1 MRRFT
6 GLFAVVMAAAWLLRA
21 PIDAQVRPVYDFG
34 ASGLTQTLER
44 LQTTASFLHT
54 GAHPD
59 DEDSTLLARTARGD
73 NARVGYLS
81 LNRGEGGQ
89 NIIGP
94 ELFDALGVIRTEELL
109 QARRLDGAQQFFT
122 RTFDYGF
129 SKTLAEAQ
137 MKWNEQETLDDMVR
151 VIRTFRPLV
160 VNSRMSGTPADG
172 HGQHQMAGRLTPLAF
187 KAAGDPAQFPGQL
200 KEGLRPWQAKKL
212 YRGVGFGPGAGG
224 ATLEVQTGV
233 LDPVIGR
240 SYAEIAIEGRSQHKT
255 QQQGQIE
262 MRGSATS
269 GLILL
274 ENLLGPV
281 AKEQSA
287 FDGIDVTVPGLATL
301 AGLPDGAIRSELQA
315 MDAAARRALDEYEP
329 LNPSAIVPVLATGL
343 HATRAARAAAK
354 AAGGTTDA
362 WADADFLLAFKEQDF
377 ADALVRAAGAVV
389 DPLSDVETMVPGGAV
404 VVSVRTFVPPGAP
417 VEIGASS
424 VTAPAGWTIDQ
435 APPAAPPQGQGGR
448 REVPTR
454 DARYLVTVA
463 PNATATQ
470 PYYLEQPRQGDA
482 YRWSDAAPKGLPF
495 APPLMTATVTLTIAG
510 AAIDV
515 SRPVEYRVADGI
527 RGELRREFN
536 VVPAVT
542 VGLDS
547 PLLIVPLGTSAH
559 QQRLVVRATNFSPQ
573 PITGTLR
580 LRLPQGW
587 TSTPAQAPFAFANK
601 GERTSTPFTVTAP
614 AGRTAGKFDIVAEAV
629 VGSTTYSRDMQEV
642 AYPHI
647 QTHRLYWP
655 ATSTAQVLDLKLTQT
670 TVGYLMGSGD
680 QVPDALR
687 RMGLDVTM
695 IDDEMLATG
704 DLSRFDTIVV
714 GIRASEARPAFAANN
729 GRLRQ
734 YMERGGALIVQYQQ
748 GDYTARGLPP
758 YPAAAP
764 MNIRVTDENAAV
776 RILAPNHPV
785 FTFPNRI
792 TEADFNGWVQE
803 RDLYEF
809 NTFDPRYVPLLA
821 SADPGEPPR
830 NGGEVYADVGKG
842 RYVYTAYAWFRQLPA
857 GVPGAYRQ
865 FANLIS
871 LAKAP
876 R

>member
-6 GLFAVVMAAAWLLRA
+6 QLFAVVVAAALLLHGT
-21 PIDAQVRPVYDFG
+21 IDAQVRPLYDLG

-73 NARVGYLS
+73 HARVGYLS

-94 ELFDALGVIRTEELL
+94 ELFDALGIIRTEELL

-122 RTFDYGF
+122 RTSDYGF

-187 KAAGDPAQFPGQL
+187 KAAGDPAQFPDQL
-200 KEGLRPWQAKKL
+200 REGLRPWQAKKL
-212 YRGVGFGPGAGG
+212 YRGSGFGANAG

-262 MRGSATS
+262 IRGQATS
-269 GLILL
+269 GLLLL
-274 ENLLGPV
+274 ENLVGPV

-287 FDGIDVTVPGLATL
+287 FDGIDISVPGLAKL
-301 AGLPDGAIRSELQA
+301 AGLPDGSLRSELQA
-315 MDAAARRALDEYEP
+315 MDVAARRALDEYEP
-329 LNPSAIVPVLATGL
+329 LNPSAIVPMLVTGL
-343 HATRAARAAAK
+343 NATRAARAAAK

-362 WADADFLLAFKEQDF
+362 RADADFLLSFKEQDF
-377 ADALVRAAGAVV
+377 TDALARAAGVIV
-389 DPLSDVETMVPGGAV
+389 DPLSEVETMIPGGSV

-417 VEIGASS
+417 VDIGAST
-424 VTAPAGWTIDQ
+424 VTAPAGWTIEP

-448 REVPTR
+448 REIPAR
-454 DARYLVTVA
+454 EARYRVTVA
-463 PNATATQ
+463 ANAPATQ
-470 PYYLEQPRQGDA
+470 PYHLEQPRQGDA
-482 YRWSDAAPKGLPF
+482 YRWSDTAPKGLPF
-495 APPLMTATVTLTIAG
+495 APPLMTATVKLTIGG

-515 SRPVEYRVADGI
+515 SRPVEYRFADGI

-536 VVPAVT
+536 VVPAVV

-547 PLLIVPLGTSAH
+547 PLLIVPLGTTAS

-573 PITGTLR
+573 PIAGTLR

-587 TSTPAQAPFAFANK
+587 TSTPAEAPFAFMTK
-601 GERTSTPFTVTAP
+601 GEKTSTPFIVTAP
-614 AGRTAGKFDIVAEAV
+614 AGRTAGKFDIIAEAV

-670 TVGYLMGSGD
+670 SVGYLMGSGD

-687 RMGLDVTM
+687 RMGFDVTM
-695 IDDEMLATG
+695 IDDEMLSTG

-764 MNIRVTDENAAV
+764 MNFRVTDENAAV
-776 RILAPNHPV
+776 KILAPNHPAL
-785 FTFPNRI
+785 TFPNRI

-803 RDLYEF
+803 RDLYAF
-809 NTFDPRYVPLLA
+809 NTFDPRYVALLET
-821 SADPGEPPR
+821 ADPGESPH